1 MAKMGTSNPDAL
13 RATVI
18 TSYAMS
24 SIITGI
30 VFFALGSARL
40 GTLVN
45 FFPHS
50 ILTGCIGGV
59 GIFLFITGIEV
70 SARLDGNLGFTTT
83 AIKKLFEADT
93 VVLWIP
99 PLALAILLLT
109 IKHFFD
115 RPWLVPTYY
124 IGITAIFYIIT
135 TAVPSITMADL
146 RSSGWVFE
154 SPAVG
159 KNFYSFYNL
168 YKFNLVDWSAIWM
181 TVPSQLALT
190 FFGILHVPMYVYCCR
205 DHTGICADGD
215 LYPETSRISPWSCKK
230 TTSASIE
237 S

>member
-1 MAKMGTSNPDAL
+1 MGQMGTTNPEAL

-24 SIITGI
+24 SIMTGI

-70 SARLDGNLGFTTT
+70 SAGLDGNLEFT
-83 AIKKLFEADT
+83 AAVFQKLLAPDT
-93 VVLWIP
+93 VVLWIL
-99 PLALAILLLT
+99 PLVLAILLLT

-115 RPWLVPTYY
+115 RPWLVPAYY

-135 TAVPSITMADL
+135 TAVPSITMSNL
-146 RSSGWVFE
+146 RGAGWVFE
-154 SPAVG
+154 APAAGVPFY
-159 KNFYSFYNL
+159 NFYSY
-168 YKFNLVDWSAIWM
+168 YKFSLVDWQAIWM
-181 TVPSQLALT
+181 TVPSQLAS
-190 FFGILHVPMYVYCCR
+190 ILRALLPRPV
-205 DHTGICADGD
+205 
-215 LYPETSRISPWSCKK
+215 
-230 TTSASIE
+230 
-237 S
+237 